1 MPNLKSEI
9 KKHIPDSIILRYGFK
24 KILGRR
30 LDLKCPK
37 TLNEKLQW
45 LKIYDRKP
53 IYTTMVDK
61 YAVKDYVASIIG
73 EEYIIPTLGVWEEF
87 DDIDF
92 DLLIRR
98 LSKDERLILTL
109 YYKNMY
115 TPTEISK
122 ILNINVNT
130 VKSKILRA
138 KQKLQQL
145 YKKGG
150 DINE

>member
-1 MPNLKSEI
+1 
-9 KKHIPDSIILRYGFK
+9 
-24 KILGRR
+24 
-30 LDLKCPK
+30 
-37 TLNEKLQW
+37 
-45 LKIYDRKP
+45 
-53 IYTTMVDK
+53 
-61 YAVKDYVASIIG
+61 
-73 EEYIIPTLGVWEEF
+73 
-87 DDIDF
+87 
-92 DLLIRR
+92 
-98 LSKDERLILTL
+98 
-109 YYKNMY
+109 MY